1 MIQCSI
7 RGLLTEQVQ
16 ALKLA
21 YGVQFIVNCSGL
33 GSIDLAGDKEL
44 FPARGITSNPSNE
57 VVNNYKNKS
66 GFRIFRKKQKAKVAD
81 RSQQNPK
88 TPLSVTAMG
97 SSVFS
102 VNGSLSKENVVT
114 YWWGLKHENSASN
127 Q

>member
-44 FPARGITSNPSNE
+44 FPVRGITSNPSNN
-57 VVNNYKNKS
+57 VVNNSKQRGLRGKKKEVKWPTEVNKTQRLL
-66 GFRIFRKKQKAKVAD
+66 FQ
-81 RSQQNPK
+81 
-88 TPLSVTAMG
+88 
-97 SSVFS
+97 
-102 VNGSLSKENVVT
+102 
-114 YWWGLKHENSASN
+114 
-127 Q
+127 

>member
-44 FPARGITSNPSNE
+44 FPARGITSNPINE
-57 VVNNYKNKS
+57 VVKNL
-66 GFRIFRKKQKAKVAD
+66 KKQKWA
-81 RSQQNPK
+81 QN
-88 TPLSVTAMG
+88 
-97 SSVFS
+97 F
-102 VNGSLSKENVVT
+102 
-114 YWWGLKHENSASN
+114 
-127 Q
+127 

>member
-1 MIQCSI
+1 MIGDVNDFFVWVQCFRKGAQMIQCSI

-57 VVNNYKNKS
+57 VVNNLKNKS
-66 GFRIFRKKQKAKVAD
+66 GLRIFGKK
-81 RSQQNPK
+81 
-88 TPLSVTAMG
+88 
-97 SSVFS
+97 
-102 VNGSLSKENVVT
+102 
-114 YWWGLKHENSASN
+114 
-127 Q
+127 